1 MSGKNGGR
9 GVSKAQWLEK
19 GLQALSVGGVSALTI
34 EGLAR
39 SLGIA
44 RAGFYWH
51 FKGRDDLLKQL
62 LDHWIAETTAVVTA
76 DERLLALDPKARLA
90 RAAEI
95 IVDRDLG
102 RYEMAI
108 LQWALAEARVKRVVR
123 KVNRLRLAFVR
134 GAFGELGFTGD
145 ELEMRT
151 MLFVCYHAWEAST
164 FRELSRKRRRA
175 LIEHRIEL
183 LTRQ

>member
-9 GVSKAQWLEK
+9 GVSKAQWLER
-19 GLQALSVGGVSALTI
+19 GLEALSSEGASTLTI

-62 LDHWIAETTAVVTA
+62 LDHWIAETTAAITA
-76 DERLLALDPKARLA
+76 DEHLLALDPKARLT
-90 RAAEI
+90 RVAEM
-95 IVDRDLG
+95 VVEHNLG
-102 RYEMAI
+102 RYDMAI
-108 LQWALAEARVKRVVR
+108 RQWALAEARAMRAVR
-123 KVNRLRLAFVR
+123 KVNRLRLEFVR
-134 GAFGELGFTGD
+134 DAFGELGFAGD

-151 MLFVCYHAWEAST
+151 LLFVCYHTWEAST
-164 FRELSRKRRRA
+164 FRELSRKRRRT
-175 LIEHRIEL
+175 LIKKRIEL
-183 LTRQ
+183 LTRR

>member
-19 GLQALSVGGVSALTI
+19 GLEALSTGGASALTI

-62 LDHWIAETTAVVTA
+62 LDHWIAETTAVITA
-76 DERLLALDPKARLA
+76 DERLLALDPKARLT
-90 RAAEI
+90 RVAEMVI
-95 IVDRDLG
+95 DHNLE
-102 RYEMAI
+102 RYDMAFR
-108 LQWALAEARVKRVVR
+108 QWALAEARAMRAVR
-123 KVNRLRLAFVR
+123 KVNRLRLEFVG

-151 MLFVCYHAWEAST
+151 LLFVCYHTWEAST

-175 LIEHRIEL
+175 LIEKRIEL
-183 LTRQ
+183 LTRR

>member
-9 GVSKAQWLEK
+9 GVSKAQWLER

-95 IVDRDLG
+95 IVDHDLG

-108 LQWALAEARVKRVVR
+108 RQWALAEAQVMRAVR
-123 KVNRLRLAFVR
+123 KVNRLRLEFAR

-175 LIEHRIEL
+175 LIENRIEL